1 MQRVMSPL
9 STKGWNYGQRQL
21 QICQFPPQ
29 CQSIQKKIH
38 SCNLAVFY
46 SILHAIFDMCEN
58 WTFFQSYKNKNISK
72 EHCRSVVC
80 LLGKVPTT
88 RPIRGGK
95 RKKTTTR
102 LPSDTNYSI
111 YVKCLIRKMLAG
123 KQSPFCVTYTH
134 SFFDIKR
141 FVLPWK

>member
-46 SILHAIFDMCEN
+46 SILLTIFDMCEN

-72 EHCRSVVC
+72 EHCHSVVC
-80 LLGKVPTT
+80 LLRKVPTT
-88 RPIRGGK
+88 RPIRGV
-95 RKKTTTR
+95 KKKKKQQQQLHDCQATPTTSYTLNATSER
-102 LPSDTNYSI
+102 NLCSQGSI
-111 YVKCLIRKMLAG
+111 K
-123 KQSPFCVTYTH
+123 
-134 SFFDIKR
+134 SFVCYIHA
-141 FVLPWK
+141 